1 MIPPLLLGV
10 EPHHHVLDMCAAP
23 GSKTSQLIELLHVQ
37 DTALDSIPS
46 KRSCQLHLY
55 LGKYKFLPDEVELV
69 TFIGRNT
76 FQILKFV
83 VSNSPLNLLSY
94 TVHWKC

>member
-37 DTALDSIPS
+37 DTPLDSIPS
-46 KRSCQLHLY
+46 KKRSYQLY
-55 LGKYKFLPDEVELV
+55 FLGRYKQAPDK
-69 TFIGRNT
+69 I
-76 FQILKFV
+76 
-83 VSNSPLNLLSY
+83 
-94 TVHWKC
+94 